1 MTKLYLIRHGEAVD
15 GSRDLPDG
23 SRWLTVRGRE
33 ETVTAAKH
41 LRKHPPGTLVTSPL
55 VRAVQTAE
63 LIATHAPTE
72 GEVTVLGALAT
83 GDLAGIERY
92 IEAWKGDGPLALVG
106 HEPTLSQV
114 AVALFK
120 PDRWPGMEKSA
131 VLALHRKEGRWR
143 YDWMFLPRSETRL
156 DGLPG

>member
-15 GSRDLPDG
+15 GSRDVPDG

-41 LRKHPPGTLVTSPL
+41 LHKHPPGTIVTSPL

-63 LIATHAPTE
+63 LVATHVHHK
-72 GEVTVLGALAT
+72 GELTVLGALAT
-83 GDLAGIERY
+83 GDVAGIERY
-92 IEAWKGDGPLALVG
+92 LDGWKGEGPLALVG

-114 AVALFK
+114 VVALLG
-120 PDRWPGMEKSA
+120 PMRWPGIEKSA
-131 VLALHRKEGRWR
+131 VVALHRKEGEWR
-143 YDWMFLPRSETRL
+143 YDWMFLPKTETRV
-156 DGLPG
+156 DRLPG